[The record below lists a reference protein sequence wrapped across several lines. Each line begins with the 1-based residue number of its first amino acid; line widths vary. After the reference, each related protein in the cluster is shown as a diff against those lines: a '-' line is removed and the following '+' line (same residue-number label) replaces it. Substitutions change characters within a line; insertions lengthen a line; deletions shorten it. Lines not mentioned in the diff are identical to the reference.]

1 MEATVEPRA
10 RAAAGVLVVSAHS
23 ADFVW
28 RAGGAIALS
37 TKAGHPVHVICLSY
51 GERGESQGLW
61 RQPDMTVERVKR
73 AREDEARRAAE
84 ILGAEITFYDMG
96 DYPLTPDGEM
106 ADRLVDDMRRIQPDV
121 ILTHVERDPYNLD
134 HCFAHEMTLRCR
146 MVAQAAGH
154 PSQHPPIGAP
164 QVLCFEPH
172 QPEQCHFRPDVLLD
186 ITEVFELKRAAMES
200 MGGAQGHLVDY
211 YTDLGTRRGVQYRG
225 NGGEGATCAE
235 AYQSIFPTV
244 TTAIV

>member
-1 MEATVEPRA
+1 M
-10 RAAAGVLVVSAHS
+10 VSAHS

-37 TKAGHPVHVICLSY
+37 AKAGHPVHVVCLSY

-61 RQPDMTVERVKR
+61 RKEGMTIEKVKQ
-73 AREDEARRAAE
+73 AREDEARQAAD

-96 DYPLTPDGEM
+96 DYPLTPDRAA
-106 ADRLVDDMRRIQPDV
+106 ADRLVEDMRRVQPGV

-134 HCFAHEMTLRCR
+134 HCFAHELALRCR

-154 PSQHPPIGAP
+154 PSAHPPIGAP

-172 QPEQCHFRPDVLLD
+172 QPEQCHFKPDLLLD
-186 ITEVFELKRAAMES
+186 ITEVFDLKRAAMAA

-211 YTDLGTRRGVQYRG
+211 YTDLGTRRGVQYRR
-225 NGGEGATCAE
+225 NGGVGAEHAE
-235 AYQSIFPTV
+235 AYESIFPTV
-244 TTAIV
+244 ATAIV